1 MTKPIKQTARQTYE
15 ILEKLRKMQAAN
27 PTVERAAQIEKMK
40 IVADSLMDSEM
51 AAKLKSFEAK
61 HQGADWWQIME
72 ANYPVIKDEAR
83 NSWVV
88 TSKAREWENAPEWEF
103 HYKYDALAKV
113 QQLVRWIADGRRRGF
128 GDVETDLEKFH
139 AKFAA

>member
-1 MTKPIKQTARQTYE
+1 MTKPTKQTAAQTFD
-15 ILEKLRKMQAAN
+15 ILEKLKKQYAVN
-27 PTVERAAQIEKMK
+27 PTDLLKLTIENTERRAN
-40 IVADSLMDSEM
+40 SLMDDEM

-72 ANYPVIKDEAR
+72 ANYPVVKDEAR

-88 TSKAREWENAPEWEF
+88 TSRAREWENAPEWEF